1 MRAPGDGDTEETER
15 RREIER
21 IGDMSRYKTGSF
33 LDKLPHKGKLWAVTV
48 LWVHWPLTGVAEV

>member
-48 LWVHWPLTGVAEV
+48 LWVH

>member
-33 LDKLPHKGKLWAVTV
+33 LDKLPHKGKLTLRILHTLVS
-48 LWVHWPLTGVAEV
+48 LIFLEIR